1 MGRPEGAGPRFTGF
15 GGYGPVPDNDKMLSD
30 QNPSPHYED
39 GNNNRAPAGCHTE
52 GPADIWFD
60 AMVYPARMYAGSD
73 MQADSYDHNSRF
85 IRTTE
90 GNVTGK
96 KPGPEE

>member
-1 MGRPEGAGPRFTGF
+1 MGRPEGAGPRFSGF

-39 GNNNRAPAGCHTE
+39 GNNNRGPGGHTE
-52 GPADIWFD
+52 GPADIWID
-60 AMVYPARMYAGSD
+60 AMVYPTRSYAGSD
-73 MQADSYDHNSRF
+73 VEADRMDRTAWF
-85 IRTTE
+85 IRTTL
-90 GNVTGK
+90 GNITGK